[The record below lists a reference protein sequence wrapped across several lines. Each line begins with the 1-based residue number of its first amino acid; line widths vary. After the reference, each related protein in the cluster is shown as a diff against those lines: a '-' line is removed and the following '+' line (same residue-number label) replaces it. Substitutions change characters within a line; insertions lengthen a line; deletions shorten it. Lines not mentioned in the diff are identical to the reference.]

1 MNLEWL
7 MSWIY
12 DSYGQT
18 NSKPPQRITEEMP
31 EGCPQV
37 ESEFLKGKSCDF
49 KKSEIFLHD
58 FG

>member
-1 MNLEWL
+1 M
-7 MSWIY
+7 
-12 DSYGQT
+12 DKQT
-18 NSKPPQRITEEMP
+18 LPPPLPQRITEEMP
-31 EGCPQV
+31 EGCPQA